1 MAQVGRAFATA
12 AATSVPG
19 SRAAAGAR
27 NIAAVER
34 APVEEIQ
41 SRIGA
46 SLHDGAFLLQD
57 QARHGPPDQEPR
69 EEYVPGLV
77 QAPNELFTIF
87 LEDAPEAGSD
97 AKAKESGVGRST
109 STSGLLARALRAYG
123 VNSDAGL
130 GGELQRGVSLS
141 VDL

>member
-57 QARHGPPDQEPR
+57 YGGQGAPDQEPR
-69 EEYVPGLV
+69 DEYVPGLV
-77 QAPNELFTIF
+77 RAPNEFFTIF
-87 LEDAPEAGSD
+87 LEDTPEVGLDEKVASGHGS
-97 AKAKESGVGRST
+97 GT
-109 STSGLLARALRAYG
+109 STLGLLARALRAYG
-123 VNSDAGL
+123 ANSDTAL
-130 GGELQRGVSLS
+130 GARLQRGVALS